1 MAKVAASATA
11 LALAT
16 TANSQMLISSD
27 SLESNSMVAPSSE
40 RSSPLDLEHCVVPS
54 TNFLPHMANV
64 SHTMQTS
71 YEACQISCAL
81 TPGCSYFAFNK
92 YLMQCNYADASAQ
105 PQADYEYVAGKAI
118 CQAGEGAPPVMCKTD
133 YPKDG
138 FPGLTAEDSN
148 KAWPL
153 GHQPGSLECWPK
165 KSDGKPAS
173 CKVTT
178 VIEDTKIG
186 WPGVC
191 WGLQKSDVSVA
202 ECDSKCKND
211 PECAGYQI
219 EDDNCYFGQG
229 RDCYLRESAKDWRP
243 TRAQRMQHGTVRVL
257 MDLKGWQVQGLSKVF
272 RAKADGHFDTQE
284 AAAEHCR
291 LACYSQIE
299 CQYWSYST
307 DYGCWIE
314 DVKKFRVNY
323 PLTTTDMT
331 RDSTFAQTSIAGE
344 YIQHLCEDPVHASW
358 QGADVPFCALS
369 GYRLDPLDMTK
380 ASIEANAD
388 LCQKKCFNTADC
400 GYFSFHPKSGK
411 CHLESYNSLMVLDSN
426 YVSGPQD
433 CPVTT
438 PGPQASCDLHPQCVA
453 EGFEGVCCPSPEGMI
468 MGCCGQAT
476 LPDASPNR
484 GGMVLER
491 QTAAPLEQKPWIY
504 YWWPML
510 LAASVI
516 LAACGS
522 FFWFARASRT
532 KRAISRTSA
541 EPAPADD
548 DLALSPT
555 SRETVEPLM
564 DPYLHPAASI
574 TTPLPFPEAGLP
586 SRGLPFPEAGVSMYG
601 GHVHSAH
608 VFDSAYP

>member
-1 MAKVAASATA
+1 MAKVAVPATV

-16 TANSQMLISSD
+16 TASSQMLISNGAV
-27 SLESNSMVAPSSE
+27 EANAAKPA
-40 RSSPLDLEHCVVPS
+40 SPIDLEHCVVPS
-54 TNFLPHMANV
+54 TNFLPHMTNV

-81 TPGCSYFAFNK
+81 TPGCSYFSFNK

-105 PQADYEYVAGKAI
+105 PQADYEYIAGKAI
-118 CQAGEGAPPVMCKTD
+118 CQPGEGAPPVMCKTD

-138 FPGLTAEDSN
+138 FPGLTAETSN
-148 KAWPL
+148 QAWPL
-153 GHQPGSLECWPK
+153 GHQPKSLECWPK
-165 KSDGKPAS
+165 TPEGKPS
-173 CKVTT
+173 QCKVTT

-191 WGLQKSDVSVA
+191 WGLQKKDVSIS
-202 ECDSKCKND
+202 ECDSTCKSD

-219 EDDNCYFGQG
+219 EDDNCYMGQG
-229 RDCYLRESAKDWRP
+229 RDCYRRESSKDWRP
-243 TRAQRMQHGTVRVL
+243 TRAQRMQHGSVRVL

-272 RAKADGHFDTQE
+272 RAKADYFDTHE
-284 AAAEHCR
+284 SAAEHCR

-314 DVKKFRVNY
+314 DVTKFRVTY
-323 PLTTTDMT
+323 PLTTADLT
-331 RDSTFAQTSIAGE
+331 RDSTFAQTAIAGE
-344 YIQHLCEDPVHASW
+344 YIQHICEEAVNASW

-380 ASIEANAD
+380 PTTVANAD

-400 GYFSFHPKSGK
+400 AYFSFHPKTGK
-411 CHLESYNSLMVLDSN
+411 CHLEAYNSMMVLDDN

-468 MGCCGQAT
+468 MGCCSQTT
-476 LPDASPNR
+476 LPDHTRSSA
-484 GGMVLER
+484 MVLQR
-491 QTAAPLEQKPWIY
+491 QTAAPVEQEPWIY

-510 LAASVI
+510 LTLSVI
-516 LAACGS
+516 LVACASS
-522 FFWFARASRT
+522 FWWARANRQKRSIRT
-532 KRAISRTSA
+532 EA
-541 EPAPADD
+541 APATDFD
-548 DLALSPT
+548 LSPA
-555 SRETVEPLM
+555 SRETAEPLV
-564 DPYLHPAASI
+564 DPFFNPA
-574 TTPLPFPEAGLP
+574 TLNTPLPFPEAGLP
-586 SRGLPFPEAGVSMYG
+586 ARGLPFPEASMSMHG
-601 GHVHSAH
+601 GHSGGVRAFET
-608 VFDSAYP
+608 VYP